1 MVTKR
6 AQKLAII
13 ALLVGFGSVVAFAG
27 SLFYIYT
34 QGISLQTHAQAVA
47 DHATQE
53 KTYAQ
58 LAMLLESSAAERS
71 ELGTYILTESETIDF
86 LAEIESL
93 EVAGDTSITPDS
105 LTVVDGKEYNTLH
118 VELTIEG
125 PETAVFAVVQILE
138 QLPYVSYVNKMT
150 ISRDPTVPDT
160 AIVKLQLAV
169 TLAKS

>member
-13 ALLVGFGSVVAFAG
+13 ALLAGLGSMGAFAG
-27 SLFYIYT
+27 SLYYVYV
-34 QGISLQTHAQAVA
+34 QGVSLQARAQAVA

-53 KTYAQ
+53 QTYAQ
-58 LAMLLESSAAERS
+58 LAGLLESSAAERS

-93 EVAGDTSITPDS
+93 EAVGGTSINPDS
-105 LTVVDGKEYNTLH
+105 LTVVDGKEYNTLL
-118 VELTIEG
+118 VELTVEG
-125 PETAVFAVVQILE
+125 QEPAVFAVVQILE
-138 QLPYVSYVNKMT
+138 QLPYVSYLNQIT
-150 ISRDPTVPDT
+150 ISRDLAVPDT
-160 AIVKLQLAV
+160 VVAKLQLAV